1 MQVIVLF
8 CTPEKGRVELSE
20 AEDAITKLLANQTGN
35 DMICVCILT
44 HGEWTDHGQSLV
56 FSDLNTR
63 GFFKFIEVDVKLEDL
78 NS

>member
-35 DMICVCILT
+35 NMICVCIVT
-44 HGEWTDHGQSLV
+44 HRID
-56 FSDLNTR
+56 
-63 GFFKFIEVDVKLEDL
+63 
-78 NS
+78 